1 MGKIFD
7 YDGVPVLHTTSGDLK
22 GYFYDGVYIYKGI
35 PYAYADRFQMPV
47 PSKWNGVKD
56 ATNYGF
62 VCPLQNQDT
71 PNGELMVPHRYWPQ
85 DEHCQSLNIWTNKL
99 DPEAKKPV
107 LVWFHGGG
115 YAAGSSI
122 EQVAYDGV
130 SIAKKG
136 DSILVSVNHRLNIL
150 GYLDLSPFGEKYKNS
165 ANAGHAD
172 MVAALQ
178 WVHDNIALFGGDPEN
193 VTIFGQ
199 SGGPT
204 SVINASAYGVIA
216 TALKNPSITRVLG
229 AEHGIKGV
237 LNDRLFDMGQEDP
250 AELELLKYT
259 PSSALGSCRYK
270 MADPDVDDTDYKRI
284 LEIFKKYDVRYFF
297 YNGGNDSMDT
307 CNKISKY
314 MQKVG
319 YECRVM
325 GVPKTI
331 DNDLCLTDHTPGYGS
346 AAKYIGVVM
355 KEIIRDATVYGT
367 NYVTVVEIMGR
378 NAGWLTAAAALAKSD
393 DCEGVDMI
401 CLPEVPFNVEHFIE
415 KVRAMQEKKPSIVI
429 AVSEGVKLEDG
440 RYVCELADDVHAVDA
455 FGHKALTGTA
465 RYLANVVAR
474 NLDTKTRCIELST
487 LQRCAGHLTSR
498 TDITEAYQVGGAA
511 AKAAFEGVT
520 GQMVALKRISNSP
533 YQYITELHPIS
544 EVANLEKKVPL
555 SWMNE
560 NHTQMTEEFLE
571 YARPLI
577 QAELTPLYIAG
588 LPHHI
593 YMKK

>member
-1 MGKIFD
+1 M
-7 YDGVPVLHTTSGDLK
+7 
-22 GYFYDGVYIYKGI
+22 
-35 PYAYADRFQMPV
+35 
-47 PSKWNGVKD
+47 
-56 ATNYGF
+56 
-62 VCPLQNQDT
+62 
-71 PNGELMVPHRYWPQ
+71 
-85 DEHCQSLNIWTNKL
+85 
-99 DPEAKKPV
+99 AK
-107 LVWFHGGG
+107 
-115 YAAGSSI
+115 
-122 EQVAYDGV
+122 
-130 SIAKKG
+130 
-136 DSILVSVNHRLNIL
+136 
-150 GYLDLSPFGEKYKNS
+150 
-165 ANAGHAD
+165 
-172 MVAALQ
+172 
-178 WVHDNIALFGGDPEN
+178 N
-193 VTIFGQ
+193 VIIGQ

-204 SVINASAYGVIA
+204 AVINSSLAGVYKA
-216 TALKNPSITRVLG
+216 ACSLG
-229 AEHGIKGV
+229 ADKVYGMKYGIEGLLKEELVELNV
-237 LNDRLFDMGQEDP
+237 LLGDRLSI
-250 AELELLKYT
+250 ELLKRT
-259 PSSALGSCRYK
+259 PSSYLGSCRYK
-270 MADPDVDDTDYKRI
+270 LPEPEADSTPYVKLFTLFD
-284 LEIFKKYDVRYFF
+284 KYDICAVF
-297 YNGGNDSMDT
+297 YIGGNDSMDT
-307 CNKISKY
+307 IGKLAEYGERIQSDI
-314 MQKVG
+314 
-319 YECRVM
+319 RFM

-331 DNDLCLTDHTPGYGS
+331 DNDLMVTDHTPGYGS

-367 NYVTVVEIMGR
+367 KYVTVVEIMGR

-401 CLPEVPFNVEHFIE
+401 CLPEVPFNVEHFVE
-415 KVRAMQEKKPSIVI
+415 KVRTMQEKKPSIVI

-533 YQYITELHPIS
+533 YQCTTELHPIS

-560 NHTQMTEEFLE
+560 NHTQMTEDFLA

-593 YMKK
+593 YMKTQK